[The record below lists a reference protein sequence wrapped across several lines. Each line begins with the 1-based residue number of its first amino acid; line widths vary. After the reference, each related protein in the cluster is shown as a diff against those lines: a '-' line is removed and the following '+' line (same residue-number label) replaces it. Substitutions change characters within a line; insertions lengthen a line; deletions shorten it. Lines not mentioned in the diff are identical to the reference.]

1 MASQPHTSSTT
12 EQHDSLSLLR
22 TLLDR
27 PLRSSASLDQ
37 ESLDLL
43 GTLLDVPPTTSTTR
57 LAPVALRSVDAQ
69 REHAL
74 RGFRRRTW
82 VDRALT
88 YAERGLIVGALLVFG
103 WWFADG
109 PVRDWLHER
118 STSTTVTSAA
128 APKPAQATAPVAPTE
143 PAVAL
148 PYVTSSM
155 QQAEADHA
163 APTQQT
169 EAGHATPA
177 PAPNDFIAPRRS
189 TIEEPLA
196 VAAAAP
202 THLVIPAINLDTPVK
217 EVYVVDGVWEVAEY
231 AAGYMHGTALPGE
244 RGGNT
249 ALAGHAGLRGAVF
262 KDLGQLKP
270 GDDIYLD
277 AGGWRY
283 QYRVNGSTS
292 VWPTQTEVLAATYK
306 PQLTLITCTNW
317 DTQRLVVTADLIGSK
332 PIPTS

>member
-1 MASQPHTSSTT
+1 MVSQPHANSTT
-12 EQHDSLSLLR
+12 EQRAALSLLR

-27 PLRSSASLDQ
+27 PLRSSSSLDR

-43 GTLLDVPPTTSTTR
+43 GTLLDAPPTTPTSR

-88 YAERGLIVGALLVFG
+88 YAERGLIIGALLVFG

-118 STSTTVTSAA
+118 STSTAVTSAA
-128 APKPAQATAPVAPTE
+128 APQQAQQAALVAPTKPVAP
-143 PAVAL
+143 L
-148 PYVTSSM
+148 PYVTSEM
-155 QQAEADHA
+155 QQAEA
-163 APTQQT
+163 
-169 EAGHATPA
+169 AGKPPA
-177 PAPNDFIAPRRS
+177 PDDFIAPRRS
-189 TIEEPLA
+189 NVEGPLP
-196 VAAAAP
+196 VATTP
-202 THLVIPAINLDTPVK
+202 TRLVAPAIDLDTPVK

-231 AAGYMHGTALPGE
+231 AAGYMYGTALPGE

-262 KDLGQLKP
+262 KNLYRLKP
-270 GDDIYLD
+270 GDDVYLD

-283 QYRVNGSTS
+283 QYRVNGSIS
-292 VWPTQTEVLAATYK
+292 VWPTQTEVLAATDK
-306 PQLTLITCTNW
+306 PILTLITCTNW

-332 PIPTS
+332 PAPTS